1 MTELTKREQLEKNV
15 VDTKAAFAAAW
26 DDAWDAADDD
36 WDAAADDYAAW
47 FKAKLDLSNYLKE
60 QDNE

>member
-1 MTELTKREQLEKNV
+1 MAELERLQKNV

-47 FKAKLDLSNYLKE
+47 FKAKLELEDYLKE
-60 QDNE
+60 QD